1 MFGFIISMQISQVS
15 KTSFNGIKPAYK
27 IQNGMVHPIE
37 KCASIADIAQVS
49 KKFDDIPVGEGRC
62 GRVFQVGNSII
73 KFFKKFDDKNK
84 MVEHWQNEVE
94 NLDTIW
100 ELCKQKNNPKY
111 LHNTQ
116 KGFFGINLKDKFYIF
131 SSKVDGNHPSP
142 KYMQFNKENL
152 NALMEIFE
160 RLDKGYDDVMLLHP
174 DLRCKNVLITNDD
187 AGLIDFGTLVK
198 LKLPTEKNSV
208 WLKNS
213 ENLTGNQ
220 KFFYRMFAAD
230 TDYGISNVKAFEY
243 DLLAPYLYTAD
254 KSEGQRM
261 LELYFPL
268 KSEYYAKRAD
278 FFYNKFLNDKSDSM
292 KQIFCEEAM
301 HSELLSKLPIDIKK
315 TEIDKLQ
322 LNLFVRELLDIVSNN
337 IPVEVN
343 LPAMSR
349 FIFKVLNDIKAKTQ
363 LSFISNDKER
373 FSYYSNSLT
382 HANCCAGYAENIF
395 KKYHDVIWFHNTNK
409 PMKLLQ
415 DKLL

>member
-1 MFGFIISMQISQVS
+1 
-15 KTSFNGIKPAYK
+15 
-27 IQNGMVHPIE
+27 
-37 KCASIADIAQVS
+37 
-49 KKFDDIPVGEGRC
+49 
-62 GRVFQVGNSII
+62 
-73 KFFKKFDDKNK
+73 
-84 MVEHWQNEVE
+84 
-94 NLDTIW
+94 
-100 ELCKQKNNPKY
+100 
-111 LHNTQ
+111 
-116 KGFFGINLKDKFYIF
+116 
-131 SSKVDGNHPSP
+131 
-142 KYMQFNKENL
+142 
-152 NALMEIFE
+152 
-160 RLDKGYDDVMLLHP
+160 
-174 DLRCKNVLITNDD
+174 
-187 AGLIDFGTLVK
+187 
-198 LKLPTEKNSV
+198 
-208 WLKNS
+208 
-213 ENLTGNQ
+213 
-220 KFFYRMFAAD
+220 
-230 TDYGISNVKAFEY
+230 
-243 DLLAPYLYTAD
+243 
-254 KSEGQRM
+254 
-261 LELYFPL
+261 
-268 KSEYYAKRAD
+268 
-278 FFYNKFLNDKSDSM
+278 M

>member
-152 NALMEIFE
+152 NSDQIHRTA
-160 RLDKGYDDVMLLHP
+160 
-174 DLRCKNVLITNDD
+174 VLPMI
-187 AGLIDFGTLVK
+187 
-198 LKLPTEKNSV
+198 LK
-208 WLKNS
+208 
-213 ENLTGNQ
+213 
-220 KFFYRMFAAD
+220 
-230 TDYGISNVKAFEY
+230 
-243 DLLAPYLYTAD
+243 
-254 KSEGQRM
+254 
-261 LELYFPL
+261 
-268 KSEYYAKRAD
+268 
-278 FFYNKFLNDKSDSM
+278 
-292 KQIFCEEAM
+292 
-301 HSELLSKLPIDIKK
+301 
-315 TEIDKLQ
+315 
-322 LNLFVRELLDIVSNN
+322 
-337 IPVEVN
+337 
-343 LPAMSR
+343 
-349 FIFKVLNDIKAKTQ
+349 FI
-363 LSFISNDKER
+363 
-373 FSYYSNSLT
+373 
-382 HANCCAGYAENIF
+382 
-395 KKYHDVIWFHNTNK
+395 
-409 PMKLLQ
+409 
-415 DKLL
+415 